1 MFAAVHTF
9 ECKPGKKFELVMLWN
24 SAILPELAKQNGCT
38 GGILLV
44 DPDSNKCT
52 GIEVWESD
60 VAASSFDTTGS
71 SKTLIEKLTPVVV
84 APPER
89 TQMHVMAQNALKV

>member
-1 MFAAVHTF
+1 MFAAVHAF
-9 ECKPGKKFELVMLWN
+9 ECKQGKKFELVMLWN

-71 SKTLIEKLTPVVV
+71 SKKLIEKLTPIVV

-89 TQMHVMAQNALKV
+89 TQMHVMAQNALKA

>member
-9 ECKPGKKFELVMLWN
+9 ECKQGKKFELVMLWN
-24 SAILPELAKQNGCT
+24 SAILPELAKQNGCA
-38 GGILLV
+38 GGMLLV

-60 VAASSFDTTGS
+60 VAASSFDTTGG
-71 SKTLIEKLTPVVV
+71 SKKLMDKLAPLVV
-84 APPER
+84 APPESA
-89 TQMHVMAQNALKV
+89 QMHVMAQNALKA

>member
-71 SKTLIEKLTPVVV
+71 SKKLIEKLTPIVV

-89 TQMHVMAQNALKV
+89 TQMHVMAQNALKA

>member
-71 SKTLIEKLTPVVV
+71 SKKLMDKLMPVVV

-89 TQMHVMAQNALKV
+89 TQMHVMAQNALKA

>member
-60 VAASSFDTTGS
+60 VAASSFDTTGA
-71 SKTLIEKLTPVVV
+71 SKKLIEKLTPVVV

>member
-1 MFAAVHTF
+1 MFAVVHTF

-38 GGILLV
+38 GGLLLV

-71 SKTLIEKLTPVVV
+71 SKKLMDKLMPVVV
-84 APPER
+84 TPPER
-89 TQMHVMAQNALKV
+89 TQMHVMAQNALKA